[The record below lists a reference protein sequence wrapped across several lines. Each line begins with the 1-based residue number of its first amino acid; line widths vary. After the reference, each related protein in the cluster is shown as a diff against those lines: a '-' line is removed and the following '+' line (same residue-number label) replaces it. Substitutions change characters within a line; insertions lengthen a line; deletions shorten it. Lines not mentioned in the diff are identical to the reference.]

1 MRTDALYNEP
11 MRHMWLTLFLLAVP
25 SACFA
30 ANTLPA
36 TALPDNENIIRQ
48 ASGVLAFRS
57 LSTGATRGEER
68 FHIAVLVDGTRM
80 VSAVSRYGPRDIYRQ
95 SLTRLDAA
103 MRPLDSTLH
112 YWIEG
117 EWRAS
122 GVIMVDGDRV
132 DVTSRGPLGT
142 RSHTVSIP
150 GPFAVLPHQLT
161 PDSMRVLLYDK
172 TLGGTQTL
180 TVYDP
185 DPLAEGP
192 DGLLGRVTTH
202 DVVFHGPTT
211 VTVPAGT
218 FDVDHF
224 TVGNYTDLFVT
235 GPDAVLVKWSFP
247 RIDREHV
254 LMELETVGGSP

>member
-1 MRTDALYNEP
+1 MAQFRIFISILLQIAYPANADT
-11 MRHMWLTLFLLAVP
+11 TL
-25 SACFA
+25 
-30 ANTLPA
+30 LP
-36 TALPDNENIIRQ
+36 TNQNVVRQ

-57 LSTGATRGEER
+57 LSTRATRGEER
-68 FHIAVLVDGTRM
+68 FHISVLADGTRL
-80 VSAVSRYGPRDIYRQ
+80 VSAVSRYGPRDIFRQ
-95 SLTRLDAA
+95 SLTRLDAS
-103 MRPLDSTLH
+103 MRPVDSTLH

-117 EWRAS
+117 AWRAS
-122 GVIMVDGDRV
+122 GIITVDGDRV
-132 DVTSRGPLGT
+132 AVTNRGPLGDRT
-142 RSHTVSIP
+142 HTVTIA
-150 GPFAVLPHQLT
+150 GPFAVLPHQLS

-172 TLGGTQTL
+172 ALDGEQTL

-192 DGLLGRVTTH
+192 DGLLGRVTTQPI
-202 DVVFHGPTT
+202 VYNGQTT

-224 TVGNYTDLFVT
+224 TVGEYTDLFVT

-254 LMELETVGGSP
+254 LIRLETVAEPP

>member
-1 MRTDALYNEP
+1 MKAASSL
-11 MRHMWLTLFLLAVP
+11 WLFLFGVQLSQAVADP
-25 SACFA
+25 
-30 ANTLPA
+30 LPA
-36 TALPDNENIIRQ
+36 NENIVRQ
-48 ASGVLAFRS
+48 TSGVLAFRS
-57 LSTGATRGEER
+57 LSTGAVRGEER
-68 FHIAVLVDGTRM
+68 FHIAVMADGTRM

-103 MRPLDSTLH
+103 MRPLDSAMH

-122 GVIMVDGDRV
+122 GLITVDGDRV
-132 DVTSRGPLGT
+132 DVTSRGPAGE
-142 RSHTVSIP
+142 RSHSVSIT

-172 TLGGTQTL
+172 TRGGMQEL
-180 TVYDP
+180 NHYDP

-192 DGLLGRVTTH
+192 NGLLGKVTTQPM
-202 DVVFHGPTT
+202 VYNGPTT

-224 TVGNYTDLFVT
+224 TVGEFLNLFVT
-235 GPDAVLVKWSFP
+235 GPDAVLVKWSFH
-247 RIDREHV
+247 RIDREYV
-254 LMELETVGGSP
+254 LMELETLGHP